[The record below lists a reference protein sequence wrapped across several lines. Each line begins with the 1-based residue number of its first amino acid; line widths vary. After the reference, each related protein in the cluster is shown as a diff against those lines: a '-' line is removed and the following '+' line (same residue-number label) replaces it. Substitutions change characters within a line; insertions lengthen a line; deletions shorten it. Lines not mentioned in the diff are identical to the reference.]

1 MLTQNIL
8 AYTKGLSVK
17 LQGRYVDIARA
28 HQDIESVM
36 CDLKEC
42 RSKVDGFYNRVYQ
55 DGLLLCET
63 VGIEESRPRLA
74 GRQIV

>member
-17 LQGRYVDIARA
+17 LQGRYV
-28 HQDIESVM
+28 DIESVM